1 MKTETIY
8 VDSLYHCHRT
18 NDGTMTAVQT
28 NAFVGKCDTWV
39 EGYAIDDSKGYRQ
52 VYPWKP
58 LSELAAAQAQYERMM
73 AEAEAAYRE
82 GVNSVD

>member
-1 MKTETIY
+1 MLTETIY
-8 VDSLYHCHRT
+8 VDDMKHCHRT

-28 NAFVGKCDTWV
+28 SFFIGKCDTVV
-39 EGYAIDDSKGYRQ
+39 EGYVIDDSKGYEQ
-52 VYPWKP
+52 IYPWKP
-58 LSELAAAQAQYERMM
+58 DTELEAAQRQYERMM